1 MIGCRMP
8 YRYVAEMF
16 CDRIAASKN
25 YQGEKYTDASPYI
38 YYEKMIG
45 TPLIHEKTREELE
58 FLLRLLRDKGEKE
71 AFSYLR
77 KEIKRRRKEKD
88 FF

>member
-1 MIGCRMP
+1 
-8 YRYVAEMF
+8 MF

-25 YQGEKYTDASPYI
+25 YLGEEYTDDRPYL

-58 FLLRLLRDKGEKE
+58 FLLRLLKDKGQEE

-77 KEIKRRRKEKD
+77 KENKRRRKEKE

>member
-16 CDRIAASKN
+16 CDRVAASKN
-25 YQGEKYTDASPYI
+25 YLGEKYTDASPYI
-38 YYEKMIG
+38 YYEKMRNS
-45 TPLIHEKTREELE
+45 PLIHEKTREEIE
-58 FLLRLLRDKGEKE
+58 YLLTLLKDQGEKE
-71 AFSYLR
+71 TLRYLR
-77 KEIKRRRKEKD
+77 QEVKRRRKEKE

>member
-1 MIGCRMP
+1 
-8 YRYVAEMF
+8 
-16 CDRIAASKN
+16 
-25 YQGEKYTDASPYI
+25 
-38 YYEKMIG
+38 MIG

-58 FLLRLLRDKGEKE
+58 FLLRLLKDKGQEE

-77 KEIKRRRKEKD
+77 KEIKRRRKEKE

>member
-1 MIGCRMP
+1 MIG
-8 YRYVAEMF
+8 
-16 CDRIAASKN
+16 S
-25 YQGEKYTDASPYI
+25 
-38 YYEKMIG
+38 
-45 TPLIHEKTREELE
+45 PLIHEKTREELE

-77 KEIKRRRKEKD
+77 KEIKRRRKEKE